1 MDKNKTLDEQRLKAA
16 ETLHLPYY
24 EVKSPFNIVSDEYSY
39 LILTDQEAS
48 NFIQEALLNSL
59 MDSTNEFLSV
69 YKYQDQ
75 TEEDFIKVIEFIRTL
90 QDPYAVNSFIRNNID
105 FERYVEDMK
114 QPLADDNNQIG
125 QINFFN
131 EEERIDLL
139 VDDEPYHIYK
149 IRIKQI

>member
-1 MDKNKTLDEQRLKAA
+1 
-16 ETLHLPYY
+16 
-24 EVKSPFNIVSDEYSY
+24 
-39 LILTDQEAS
+39 
-48 NFIQEALLNSL
+48 
-59 MDSTNEFLSV
+59 
-69 YKYQDQ
+69 
-75 TEEDFIKVIEFIRTL
+75 
-90 QDPYAVNSFIRNNID
+90 
-105 FERYVEDMK
+105 MK